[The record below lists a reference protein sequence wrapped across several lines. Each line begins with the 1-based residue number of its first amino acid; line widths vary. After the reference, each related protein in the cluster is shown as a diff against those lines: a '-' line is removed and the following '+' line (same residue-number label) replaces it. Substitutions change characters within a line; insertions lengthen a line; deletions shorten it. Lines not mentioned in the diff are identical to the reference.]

1 MPIIEEERMSQEEFT
16 KKELQELML
25 LLNCF
30 GEPDKPEHCAL
41 SIKIER
47 MIEQFPATT
56 QEVIA
61 GHTITRE
68 ITKK

>member
-1 MPIIEEERMSQEEFT
+1 MTQEEFT
-16 KKELQELML
+16 KKDLQELMG

-61 GHTITRE
+61 GHMVTRE
-68 ITKK
+68 LVKK

>member
-1 MPIIEEERMSQEEFT
+1 MTQEEFT
-16 KKELQELML
+16 KKDLQELML

-47 MIEQFPATT
+47 MIEQFPAVT
-56 QEVIA
+56 QEIIV
-61 GHTITRE
+61 GHPVTRE
-68 ITKK
+68 VVKR